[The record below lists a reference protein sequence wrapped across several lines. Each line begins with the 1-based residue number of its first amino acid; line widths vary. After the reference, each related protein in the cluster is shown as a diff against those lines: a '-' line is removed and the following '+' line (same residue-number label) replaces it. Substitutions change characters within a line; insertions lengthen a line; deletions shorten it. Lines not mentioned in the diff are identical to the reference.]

1 MAADPKMQ
9 ARMTEA
15 FKPLSDSLE
24 RYAEAMK
31 RAQATFDRIVDEML
45 WGAASRL
52 IDSREGQ
59 HFLVVTA
66 KGRKIARGP
75 WRARYRR
82 DTFMVRKFRR

>member
-1 MAADPKMQ
+1 MATDPEMQ
-9 ARMTEA
+9 ARMSEA
-15 FKPLSDSLE
+15 IRPLGESLE

-31 RAQATFDRIVDEML
+31 RAQATFDRMLDEML
-45 WGAASRL
+45 WGAARQMM
-52 IDSREGQ
+52 DSREMQ